1 MWLPSDLMSILFS
14 SVSSGLKVDHQP
26 LHKIKLAPDTLIVK
40 PFRFFFILFVHVRH
54 RIIFNYA
61 LRAVISEDD
70 GVASVFLFQNKEGAR
85 QFPAVTDGGKEGLKK
100 AAPQKP
106 CVFLAD
112 KRPRRM
118 EKSLD
123 FLLGGIPG
131 RDHAD
136 IVRRVPSQIIEL
148 SAENGKVCEYAQIA
162 DESREPGR
170 ILRIDERKYHR
181 ARDLHDGK
189 KNDRKRRAE

>member
-1 MWLPSDLMSILFS
+1 MNSIGEYGINCQNYKNL
-14 SVSSGLKVDHQP
+14 VV
-26 LHKIKLAPDTLIVK
+26 A
-40 PFRFFFILFVHVRH
+40 
-54 RIIFNYA
+54 IIWQACRDYGCL
-61 LRAVISEDD
+61 LRALKKH
-70 GVASVFLFQNKEGAR
+70 GQ
-85 QFPAVTDGGKEGLKK
+85 EGLKK